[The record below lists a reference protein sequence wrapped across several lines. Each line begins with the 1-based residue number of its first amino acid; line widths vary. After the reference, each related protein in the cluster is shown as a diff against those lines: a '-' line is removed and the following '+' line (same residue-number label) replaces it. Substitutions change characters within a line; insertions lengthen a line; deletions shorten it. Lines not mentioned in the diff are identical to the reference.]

1 VSHGGTVSMFVGT
14 LIGLDVNVRSP
25 FWFDNASITLIDLSG
40 SRPRVRLLNDTC
52 HLDNDKLQTLALA
65 FPPGQV

>member
-1 VSHGGTVSMFVGT
+1 
-14 LIGLDVNVRSP
+14 LDVNVRSP

-52 HLDNDKLQTLALA
+52 HLANGK
-65 FPPGQV
+65 